1 MKKSFSTIFSKIID
15 KSVPADIVYES
26 KYSLVFKDINPV
38 APIHLLII
46 PKIQIKSISSIKD
59 EDSLYLSDLFI
70 SAKKVAELLN
80 VNNNG
85 YRLVIN
91 NGRDGCQTVDHL
103 HIHFIAGKQLGW
115 PPGIDNNP
123 KH

>member
-1 MKKSFSTIFSKIID
+1 MIIL
-15 KSVPADIVYES
+15 KT
-26 KYSLVFKDINPV
+26 
-38 APIHLLII
+38 
-46 PKIQIKSISSIKD
+46 QIYSISSIKD

-91 NGRDGCQTVDHL
+91 NGRDGYQTVDHL

-115 PPGIDNNP
+115 PP
-123 KH
+123 